1 MASSSFRKPEP
12 LHASHPVEGFDC
24 GVPELN
30 NYLRKHALVSQN
42 SRVSRTYVCCRE
54 DGQIVGYY
62 SLAFQSISCLD
73 APGRM
78 KKGMPRHD
86 IPAILLARL
95 AVDLTAQGIGLG
107 SELIRD
113 AFLRA
118 ISAAEI
124 AGCRALIVDAKD
136 EDIAAY
142 YQKLGFERFASN
154 PLRLFLLMKDIEKS
168 LQS

>member
-1 MASSSFRKPEP
+1 MASFSFRRPEP
-12 LHASHPVEGFDC
+12 LQANHSIEGFDC

-42 SRVSRTYVCCRE
+42 SRASRTYVCCRE
-54 DGQIVGYY
+54 DGQLVGYY
-62 SLAFQSISCLD
+62 SLAFQSIPSLE

-78 KKGMPRHD
+78 KKGMPRND

-95 AVDLTAQGIGLG
+95 AVDTTVQGIGLG
-107 SELIRD
+107 RELIRD
-113 AFLRA
+113 AFVRA

-136 EDIAAY
+136 EEVAAY
-142 YQKLGFERFASN
+142 YQKLGFETFASN

-168 LQS
+168 LQA